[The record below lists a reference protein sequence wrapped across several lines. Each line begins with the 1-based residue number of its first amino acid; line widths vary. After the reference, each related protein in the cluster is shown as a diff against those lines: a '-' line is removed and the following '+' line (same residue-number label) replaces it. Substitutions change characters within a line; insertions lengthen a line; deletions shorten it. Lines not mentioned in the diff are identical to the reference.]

1 MKGLEYRDNRMK
13 CELFYLNDPS
23 CAEKP
28 YLNPEPEVT
37 VVQDFK
43 VKDFNEVIKFTKEW
57 NEKHPEHVHYW
68 RYKHDRSD
76 CGLWHKD
83 GVCSFGFNDVDEWFN
98 KRLVKYR
105 IQLKK
110 LKEDFAK
117 PETQAD
123 ELKRVHCCNNITHV
137 LSRVGRLRKMS
148 ANKFWRGLVQAWIS
162 TCDWCGWYLKDKW
175 VDKFTDWKWK
185 REKISTWKKTGHSP
199 DEWWSLELHL
209 LDTLK
214 FNLKKI
220 IKDGMGINSI
230 FIEDVLRKRHANEPD
245 FDLEKEFIKFHMG
258 RDTGVE
264 DEAVELQNQ
273 TYERICHLI
282 DLYTFYLNQ
291 EVDDKDIYGH
301 PELRTPDMVETY
313 IDGTYDMIDY
323 KDMLE
328 KATKCWDEIW
338 DLVKKYG
345 QQMGD

>member
-1 MKGLEYRDNRMK
+1 MKGFEYRDNRMK

-57 NEKHPEHVHYW
+57 NVKHPEHVHYW

-83 GVCSFGFNDVDEWFN
+83 GICSFGFNDVDEWFN
-98 KRLVKYR
+98 RRLVKYR
-105 IQLKK
+105 IQLREHKK
-110 LKEDFAK
+110 KSKPDENAK
-117 PETQAD
+117 FI
-123 ELKRVHCCNNITHV
+123 ELVKFKIAKREILEKVA
-137 LSRVGRLRKMS
+137 RLRKMS
-148 ANKFWRGLVQAWIS
+148 TSKFIRFLVKSGIAIS
-162 TCDWCGWYLKDKW
+162 DWCSWWLKDFW
-175 VDKFTDWKWK
+175 VDKFKDWKWK

-209 LDTLK
+209 LETIK
-214 FNLKKI
+214 FNLKRI
-220 IKDGMGINSI
+220 IKDGMGINTV
-230 FIEDVLRKRHANEPD
+230 FVEDVLRKRHANEPN
-245 FDLEKEFIKFHMG
+245 FDLDKEFIKFHMG
-258 RDTGVE
+258 EDTGVE
-264 DEAVELQNQ
+264 DEAVELQKQ
-273 TYERICHLI
+273 TYERICHLV

-291 EVDDKDIYGH
+291 EVDDKDIYVH

-323 KDMLE
+323 KEMLE

>member
-1 MKGLEYRDNRMK
+1 MKGFEYRDNRMK

-43 VKDFNEVIKFTKEW
+43 VKDFKEAIQFTKEW

-76 CGLWHKD
+76 YGLWHKD
-83 GVCSFGFNDVDEWFN
+83 GVCSFGFDDVNEWFN
-98 KRLVKYR
+98 SQLVKYR
-105 IQLKK
+105 IQLRELKK
-110 LKEDFAK
+110 DK
-117 PETQAD
+117 PEGNP
-123 ELKRVHCCNNITHV
+123 LKLVKYNHDKDII
-137 LSRVGRLRKMS
+137 LKKVGQLRKMS
-148 ANKFWRGLVQAWIS
+148 TCKFIRGVLKAWIA
-162 TCDWCGWYLKDKW
+162 TCDWCSWWLKDFW
-175 VDKFTDWKWK
+175 IDKFEDWKWK

-209 LDTLK
+209 LATLK
-214 FNLKKI
+214 FNLKRI
-220 IKDGMGINSI
+220 IKDGMGINTV
-230 FIEDVLRKRHANEPD
+230 FVEDVLRKRHANEPD

-258 RDTGVE
+258 EDTGVE
-264 DEAVELQNQ
+264 DEAVELQKQ
-273 TYERICHLI
+273 TYERICHLV

-291 EVDDKDIYGH
+291 EVDDKDIYVH
-301 PELRTPDMVETY
+301 PELRTPDMVEFY

-323 KDMLE
+323 KKMLE

>member
-1 MKGLEYRDNRMK
+1 MRGFEYRDHRMK

-28 YLNPEPEVT
+28 YLNPEPEVN

-43 VKDFNEVIKFTKEW
+43 VKDFKEAIQFTKEW
-57 NEKHPEHVHYW
+57 NEKHQDHVHYW
-68 RYKHDRSD
+68 RYRHDRSD

-83 GVCSFGFNDVDEWFN
+83 GICSFGFNDVDEWFN
-98 KRLVKYR
+98 SRLVKYR
-105 IQLKK
+105 IQLREHKK
-110 LKEDFAK
+110 NKPDENAK
-117 PETQAD
+117 FI
-123 ELKRVHCCNNITHV
+123 ELVKFNIAKQEILEKV
-137 LSRVGRLRKMS
+137 ARLRKLS
-148 ANKFWRGLVQAWIS
+148 TSKFIRFLVKSGIAIS
-162 TCDWCGWYLKDKW
+162 DWCSWWLKDFW
-175 VDKFTDWKWK
+175 VDKFKDWKWK

-209 LDTLK
+209 LDTIK
-214 FNLKKI
+214 FNLKKL
-220 IKDGMGINSI
+220 IKDGMGINTV
-230 FIEDVLRKRHANEPD
+230 FVEDVLRKRHANEPN
-245 FDLEKEFIKFHMG
+245 FDLDKEFIKFHMSN
-258 RDTGVE
+258 DTGVE
-264 DEAVELQNQ
+264 EEAVELQNQ
-273 TYERICHLI
+273 TYERICHLV

-291 EVDDKDIYGH
+291 EVDDKDIYVH

-328 KATKCWDEIW
+328 KGKKCWDEIW